1 MARAPLLLALLC
13 ACAAAAG
20 SANAAAG
27 RKMVG
32 VYELKAGDFS
42 VGVTNWGAT
51 ITSVVLPDSKG
62 AFDFPL
68 LLLLYLSRKESIYA
82 WQSVPRCTCAISQSS
97 PPSPT
102 YLLLCRPQLPSQGIL
117 LTSCLA
123 TTPLE
128 DTW

>member
-13 ACAAAAG
+13 ACAA
-20 SANAAAG
+20 NAAG

-68 LLLLYLSRKESIYA
+68 LLLLLFYLSRKESIYA
-82 WQSVPRCTCAISQSS
+82 WQSVPRCTCTCAISQSS

-102 YLLLCRPQLPSQGIL
+102 YLLLCRPDSLRRGFG
-117 LTSCLA
+117 
-123 TTPLE
+123 
-128 DTW
+128 

>member
-20 SANAAAG
+20 SANAAG

-68 LLLLYLSRKESIYA
+68 LLLLYLSRKRIHLCMA
-82 WQSVPRCTCAISQSS
+82 VR
-97 PPSPT
+97 PPL
-102 YLLLCRPQLPSQGIL
+102 YVC
-117 LTSCLA
+117 
-123 TTPLE
+123 
-128 DTW
+128 D

>member
-68 LLLLYLSRKESIYA
+68 LLLLLYLSRKESIYA

-102 YLLLCRPQLPSQGIL
+102 YLLLCRPDSLRRGF
-117 LTSCLA
+117 C
-123 TTPLE
+123 
-128 DTW
+128 

>member
-68 LLLLYLSRKESIYA
+68 LLLFYLSRKRIHLCMA
-82 WQSVPRCTCAISQSS
+82 VR
-97 PPSPT
+97 PPL
-102 YLLLCRPQLPSQGIL
+102 YVC
-117 LTSCLA
+117 
-123 TTPLE
+123 
-128 DTW
+128 D